1 MKQTALVIIVQLL
14 VSNFTYSAVKFV
26 DAGFILDPLG
36 VAQQLKHQV
45 SLLLGLALKSDKIGF
60 TIQKFEA
67 VPY

>member
-45 SLLLGLALKSDKIGF
+45 SLLLGLALRKI
-60 TIQKFEA
+60 QM
-67 VPY
+67 